1 MDHYPDWLGR
11 DLVAGNLPWSEGVAS
26 SLPAFLDRYT
36 LHDSY
41 WIGLYAEPGRCA
53 TLLLR
58 WDTFWTQGEVPFPGS
73 LVAEWPLL
81 AVRFDALDRSEVR
94 LRDHGLASA
103 LSGPTNRAAD
113 AHRTHLADHH
123 GGDATLV
130 HAPGVRLLCLSR
142 SREPLPLLVPA
153 ETV

>member
-11 DLVAGNLPWSEGVAS
+11 DLVAGSLPWSQGVPA

-36 LHDSY
+36 LHDAY
-41 WIGLYAEPGRCA
+41 WIGLYAEPGRGA

-58 WDTFWTQGEVPFPGS
+58 WGTFWTQGEVPFPGS
-73 LVAEWPLL
+73 RVAEWPIL
-81 AVRFDALDRSEVR
+81 AVRFDALERSEVR

-103 LSGPTNRAAD
+103 RSGPTNRAAD
-113 AHRTHLADHH
+113 SHRTHLVDHH
-123 GGDATLV
+123 GGEATLI
-130 HAPGVRLLCLSR
+130 HTPGVRLLCLSR
-142 SREPLPLLVPA
+142 AREPLALLVPA